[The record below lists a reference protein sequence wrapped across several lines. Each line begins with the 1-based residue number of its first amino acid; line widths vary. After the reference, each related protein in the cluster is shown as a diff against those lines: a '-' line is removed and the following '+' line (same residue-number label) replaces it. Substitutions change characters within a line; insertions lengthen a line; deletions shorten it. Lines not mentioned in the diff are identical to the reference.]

1 MPLDDQQMSRKV
13 EAFQVEV
20 AEGEEVG
27 HKEWLAETLQYDM
40 SQLGLSSSLVL
51 DTTTQKSRIHVANS
65 KNWD

>member
-1 MPLDDQQMSRKV
+1 MSRKV

-40 SQLGLSSSLVL
+40 S
-51 DTTTQKSRIHVANS
+51 
-65 KNWD
+65 